1 MFKSKYGLISA
12 LLVIVA
18 TATAYFVVTSRV
30 KTGVR
35 RAAIQQLKR
44 GDQIVRQNESFNQAQ
59 SIALAY
65 KAATVVRPH
74 VARIWDLR
82 AKLAEAITAELPLFA
97 LYAKAPVMIAVVRK
111 QAEDAKNDIVY
122 WTAINGTDLSTSINT
137 EWITPAEWEKLIK
150 ETKPTPVN
158 PATAPA
164 PVVTAAPAPAKDA
177 AKGQPEAATDAP
189 PVEVP
194 VLFPG
199 EEAGKFVIKPAAAPK
214 YVSGSAKVA
223 FTVDIAFM
231 SEGAA
236 APLTM
241 GELVVAFDSADVK
254 PEAVEQIIMRIARN
268 PQVRAFI
275 PSYEMERTRLHEML
289 SAMSVVGEEKADA
302 KPADAK
308 PADAK
313 AVNAKPAHGTGYELG
328 NLTPYF
334 VLLNFANGAVI
345 TRDKDDSKTIGYN
358 HLKYSKEMLP
368 FMDQT
373 ARTGQAAYDI
383 VEHEAINRFPIQ
395 EKPAKLYHAASVP
408 VIDGPRGAFLTI
420 LWPFDVR
427 VGQIQSQSE
436 LDVAFFYGRH
446 VFFPTFRGENTVK
459 KVSQAEETLRGRLT
473 DVQDS
478 PLVADPTACIKTA
491 SFEFGGDDYLGSF
504 YRFSRMTLTG
514 KPYGYALFVSMDNI
528 RKPYA
533 GMGFIILL
541 FGLLMLIMVI
551 AMENLVFFYF
561 YNSVDSINEGI
572 QEVASGNL
580 DFIFGRV
587 SKETEGLSNSLNDV
601 LNIVLGR
608 EPYDEEKG
616 EAPTRAG
623 IQFLVLGRLPEMPLD
638 EKDPAVAPLVS
649 ASEEA
654 YYNTLYQKF
663 TMNWGKLGQE
673 DAAPS
678 REVFMLRVNLYER
691 LVSNRTSCDRVYFEL
706 ELQDGSLV
714 LIPLPVNE

>member
-1 MFKSKYGLISA
+1 
-12 LLVIVA
+12 
-18 TATAYFVVTSRV
+18 
-30 KTGVR
+30 
-35 RAAIQQLKR
+35 
-44 GDQIVRQNESFNQAQ
+44 
-59 SIALAY
+59 
-65 KAATVVRPH
+65 
-74 VARIWDLR
+74 
-82 AKLAEAITAELPLFA
+82 
-97 LYAKAPVMIAVVRK
+97 
-111 QAEDAKNDIVY
+111 
-122 WTAINGTDLSTSINT
+122 
-137 EWITPAEWEKLIK
+137 
-150 ETKPTPVN
+150 
-158 PATAPA
+158 
-164 PVVTAAPAPAKDA
+164 
-177 AKGQPEAATDAP
+177 
-189 PVEVP
+189 
-194 VLFPG
+194 
-199 EEAGKFVIKPAAAPK
+199 
-214 YVSGSAKVA
+214 
-223 FTVDIAFM
+223 
-231 SEGAA
+231 
-236 APLTM
+236 
-241 GELVVAFDSADVK
+241 
-254 PEAVEQIIMRIARN
+254 
-268 PQVRAFI
+268 
-275 PSYEMERTRLHEML
+275 MERTRLHEML

-302 KPADAK
+302 KAADAKAADAKPADAK
-308 PADAK
+308 AADAKAADAK

-408 VIDGPRGAFLTI
+408 VLDGPRGAFLTI

-638 EKDPAVAPLVS
+638 EKDPAVAPLAS

-691 LVSNRTSCDRVYFEL
+691 LVSNRTSCDRVYFDM